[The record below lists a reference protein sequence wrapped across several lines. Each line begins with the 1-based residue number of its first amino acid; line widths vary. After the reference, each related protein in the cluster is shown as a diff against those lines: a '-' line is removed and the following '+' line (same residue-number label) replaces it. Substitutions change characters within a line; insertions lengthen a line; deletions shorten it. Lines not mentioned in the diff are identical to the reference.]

1 MEGMLDQDFVRNL
14 ALPPRPEI
22 VAVLFEEMSRDEPNL
37 GRVARRISSDVAL
50 AAAMLKTVNSP
61 AFGLARKM
69 TSVPQAIDFLGM
81 RQVAGIATGLAIRHS
96 LSGGAAATHA
106 RFWDTAEKTAL
117 LCATFARRL
126 RGIPA
131 DEAYT
136 FGLFHDCGIPVLMRR
151 FPGYAAALA
160 RANTGSEAGFSAI
173 EEAEVGT
180 HHGVVGYYL
189 TRSWQLPDS
198 FCRAVLWH
206 HDPEVFVDAGL
217 DGRVRDFVGI
227 IHLAEH
233 ILDLAV
239 RDGGPEWER
248 FRTPVLAHFGLTE
261 EDVGSLADLAH
272 ETLAG
277 G

>member
-1 MEGMLDQDFVRNL
+1 MEGTLDQEFVRNL

-37 GRVARRISSDVAL
+37 TRVARKISADVAL

-61 AFGLARKM
+61 AFGLARKLS
-69 TSVPQAIDFLGM
+69 SVPQAIDFLGM

-96 LSGGAAATHA
+96 LSGGAAASHA

-117 LCATFARRL
+117 MCATFARRL

-151 FPGYAAALA
+151 FPRYEAALA
-160 RANTGSEAGFSAI
+160 RANADSAQGFYEI
-173 EEAEVGT
+173 EQAEVGT

-206 HDPEVFVDAGL
+206 HDIEVFHDASL

-233 ILDLAV
+233 ILDQAV
-239 RDGGPEWER
+239 RDGGAEWDR
-248 FRTPVLAHFGLTE
+248 FRGPVLAHFGLSD
-261 EDVGSLADLAH
+261 EDVGSLADAAH
-272 ETLAG
+272 EALAG
-277 G
+277 